1 MKRGLLNGCLLA
13 VMLWAAAAKAQTS
26 DQNPNYRISQ
36 DRYMSMSDSLVALH
50 GTTPQETYKAIDYL
64 ADKQEARD
72 RRKAFR
78 RELRLERAR
87 GWYNVNDYYYNNG
100 YGYNGY
106 YNNYYRPYSSWGN
119 YFWNTL
125 PLAVTLGLLCR

>member
-13 VMLWAAAAKAQTS
+13 VVLLYATVATAQNP

-36 DRYMSMSDSLVALH
+36 DRYMAMADSVTAWH
-50 GTTPQETYKAIDYL
+50 GTTPQETYHAIDYL
-64 ADKQEARD
+64 ANKQEARD
-72 RRKAFR
+72 ARKAFR

-87 GWYNVNDYYYNNG
+87 GWYNVNDYYPTNSYGGYN
-100 YGYNGY
+100 YGYY
-106 YNNYYRPYSSWGN
+106 SPYSNWST